1 MPKIKDRK
9 KSSLLRHMIA
19 LCFVGKGSCFHRC
32 EDSTCVYFTSQG
44 WMQRYPAAGNVT
56 EGHNTPKLYAE
67 RMKDDRMDDE

>member
-9 KSSLLRHMIA
+9 DSSLLRHTIA
-19 LCFVGKGSCFHRC
+19 LFCGQRKLFPQVQGLAL
-32 EDSTCVYFTSQG
+32 CVLHFSRLDAET
-44 WMQRYPAAGNVT
+44 PAVGNVT